1 MVSIAAV
8 LVSVIV
14 NKDTKNQFPCSGSVS
29 TPGVNL
35 QGISRENCSYLAGG
49 DVDGSPVTVMLVGGL
64 LGC

>member
-1 MVSIAAV
+1 MVSVAAV

-35 QGISRENCSYLAGG
+35 QGISRENCNYLAGR
-49 DVDGSPVTVMLVGGL
+49 DVDDQ
-64 LGC
+64 